1 MILGKLASRF
11 GVCAPFS
18 GACSGEQS
26 AHFIAF
32 SLNKC
37 VSYFESFLSTTGTC
51 AVAVGESDP
60 AFHLVHIGADAL
72 VGRSY

>member
-11 GVCAPFS
+11 GVWAPFS

-26 AHFIAF
+26 ARFIVL

-37 VSYFESFLSTTGTC
+37 VSHFGSFLSTTGTF
-51 AVAVGESDP
+51 AVAVGESDS
-60 AFHLVHIGADAL
+60 AFHLVHIGA
-72 VGRSY
+72 GCSTGMFH

>member
-1 MILGKLASRF
+1 MILGKLAPEF

-26 AHFIAF
+26 AHFIVF

-37 VSYFESFLSTTGTC
+37 VSHFESFLSTTGTC
-51 AVAVGESDP
+51 AVAVGESVS
-60 AFHLVHIGADAL
+60 AFHLVHIGADVL